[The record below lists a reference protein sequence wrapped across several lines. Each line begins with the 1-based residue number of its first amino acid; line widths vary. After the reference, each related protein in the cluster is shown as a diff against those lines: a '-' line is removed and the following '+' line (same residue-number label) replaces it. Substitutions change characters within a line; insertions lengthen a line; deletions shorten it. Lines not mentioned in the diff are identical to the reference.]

1 MGILLYFWPENGTA
15 ISELLVRAVP
25 FGEVAHTAIEIEAAT
40 KKALALLG
48 VGDYEK
54 STDPQSLIDTVRDSL
69 HKAVAD
75 GASNVQKGLGGF
87 ELSPCPAH
95 VGQRCVLQFLKV
107 GGIDKVHR
115 KTKGIAALF
124 RRSPLGLSCLH
135 KCQAKYSLPNTQP
148 PRSIPIR
155 WNSIFLQWEWFPP
168 QQKSLQMF
176 DVESLQLNL
185 STDDSGSTYREFQLD
200 LLDWQV
206 IEQSVSLC
214 SF

>member
-1 MGILLYFWPENGTA
+1 M
-15 ISELLVRAVP
+15 RAVP